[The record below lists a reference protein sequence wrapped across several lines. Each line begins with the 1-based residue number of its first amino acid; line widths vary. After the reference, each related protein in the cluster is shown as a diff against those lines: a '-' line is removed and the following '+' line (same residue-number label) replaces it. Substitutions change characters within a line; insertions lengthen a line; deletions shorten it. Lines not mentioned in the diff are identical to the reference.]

1 MKLNNNIQFQNL
13 FNAAHNLEKMNRAPI
28 FFGHYEHE
36 DYTNAKKNKEKLGHF
51 NTKQLNEAC
60 EFINLYKENKEARI
74 ITIGSE
80 KIWIYKIKGQ
90 IKNGKIEFDK
100 FRQKYYDIEIIKH
113 SKIEDV
119 PYILASMKSNPA
131 FCRNTFRMIDEKKYE
146 GNIAAIK
153 FLIGELNDFKIDPLK
168 TLSSV
173 QLETLV
179 VKIFEK
185 NGAFIPAWRGGT
197 LKGVDIFA
205 KFEGNI
211 PDNLLIKKIKEK
223 NINIQVKLQLNDEN
237 KVNEKGQ
244 SHNKASY
251 NFFDGLKKASAD
263 ILGDGSIITKLLE
276 KAAGQDATEIG
287 NLGDDSKNEQCH
299 KYASVYDE
307 RIKRL
312 IDSVGYTNENHS
324 TNRSP
329 GGQVTASEKI
339 LNLYSHEAV
348 LLARLYKADKG
359 NIVIPKYYKIYQD
372 IAQKVKGN
380 VDKILFKQ
388 KPKEPLKKSKRF
400 MKGKKG

>member
-1 MKLNNNIQFQNL
+1 MLKKIKYYNLNIKLNNELKLNNNIQFQNL

-36 DYTNAKKNKEKLGHF
+36 DYTNAKKNKKKLGDF

-223 NINIQVKLQLNDEN
+223 NINIQVKLQLNDE
-237 KVNEKGQ
+237 
-244 SHNKASY
+244 S
-251 NFFDGLKKASAD
+251 
-263 ILGDGSIITKLLE
+263 
-276 KAAGQDATEIG
+276 
-287 NLGDDSKNEQCH
+287 
-299 KYASVYDE
+299 
-307 RIKRL
+307 
-312 IDSVGYTNENHS
+312 
-324 TNRSP
+324 
-329 GGQVTASEKI
+329 
-339 LNLYSHEAV
+339 
-348 LLARLYKADKG
+348 
-359 NIVIPKYYKIYQD
+359 
-372 IAQKVKGN
+372 KVK
-380 VDKILFKQ
+380 D
-388 KPKEPLKKSKRF
+388 LKKSLADSNNFFLITADDGPHKDL
-400 MKGKKG
+400 KEYHEKKYLTSKWIKKQIYNYDEIKKWYEECIKWLPTQNRKETSFK

>member
-1 MKLNNNIQFQNL
+1 MLKKIKYYNLNIKLNNELKLNNNIQLQNL
-13 FNAAHNLEKMNRAPI
+13 FNAAHNLEKMNSAPI

-36 DYTNAKKNKEKLGHF
+36 DYTNAKKNKKKLGDF

-237 KVNEKGQ
+237 KVK
-244 SHNKASY
+244 
-251 NFFDGLKKASAD
+251 D
-263 ILGDGSIITKLLE
+263 
-276 KAAGQDATEIG
+276 
-287 NLGDDSKNEQCH
+287 
-299 KYASVYDE
+299 
-307 RIKRL
+307 
-312 IDSVGYTNENHS
+312 
-324 TNRSP
+324 
-329 GGQVTASEKI
+329 
-339 LNLYSHEAV
+339 
-348 LLARLYKADKG
+348 
-359 NIVIPKYYKIYQD
+359 
-372 IAQKVKGN
+372 
-380 VDKILFKQ
+380 
-388 KPKEPLKKSKRF
+388 LKKSLADSNNFFFNNCR
-400 MKGKKG
+400 

>member
-1 MKLNNNIQFQNL
+1 MLKKIKYYNLNIKLNNELKLNNNIQLQNL

-36 DYTNAKKNKEKLGHF
+36 DYTNAKKNKKKLGDF

-237 KVNEKGQ
+237 KVK
-244 SHNKASY
+244 
-251 NFFDGLKKASAD
+251 D
-263 ILGDGSIITKLLE
+263 
-276 KAAGQDATEIG
+276 
-287 NLGDDSKNEQCH
+287 
-299 KYASVYDE
+299 
-307 RIKRL
+307 
-312 IDSVGYTNENHS
+312 
-324 TNRSP
+324 
-329 GGQVTASEKI
+329 
-339 LNLYSHEAV
+339 
-348 LLARLYKADKG
+348 
-359 NIVIPKYYKIYQD
+359 
-372 IAQKVKGN
+372 
-380 VDKILFKQ
+380 
-388 KPKEPLKKSKRF
+388 LKKSLADSNNFFLITADDGPHKDL
-400 MKGKKG
+400 KEYHEKKYLTSKWIKKQIYNYDEIKKWYEECIKWLPTQNRKETSFK

>member
-1 MKLNNNIQFQNL
+1 MLKKIEYYNLNIKLNNELKLNNNIQFQNL

-36 DYTNAKKNKEKLGHF
+36 DYTNAKKNKKKLGDF

-74 ITIGSE
+74 ITIGDE

-90 IKNGKIEFDK
+90 IKNGNIEFDK
-100 FRQKYYDIEIIKH
+100 IRPKYYDIEFIKKKDF
-113 SKIEDV
+113 KIEDV
-119 PYILASMKSNPA
+119 PYILATMKTNQA
-131 FCRNTFRMIDEKKYE
+131 FSRNTFRKIDEKKYE
-146 GNIAAIK
+146 ANIAAIK
-153 FLIGELNDFKIDPLK
+153 SLIGELNDFKIDPLK

-237 KVNEKGQ
+237 KVK
-244 SHNKASY
+244 
-251 NFFDGLKKASAD
+251 D
-263 ILGDGSIITKLLE
+263 
-276 KAAGQDATEIG
+276 
-287 NLGDDSKNEQCH
+287 
-299 KYASVYDE
+299 
-307 RIKRL
+307 
-312 IDSVGYTNENHS
+312 
-324 TNRSP
+324 
-329 GGQVTASEKI
+329 
-339 LNLYSHEAV
+339 
-348 LLARLYKADKG
+348 
-359 NIVIPKYYKIYQD
+359 
-372 IAQKVKGN
+372 
-380 VDKILFKQ
+380 
-388 KPKEPLKKSKRF
+388 LKKSLADSNNFFLITADDGPHKDL
-400 MKGKKG
+400 KEYHEKKYLTSKWIKKQIYNYDEIKKWYEECIKWLPTQNRKETSFK

>member
-1 MKLNNNIQFQNL
+1 MLKKIEYYNLNIKLNNELKLNNNIQLQNL
-13 FNAAHNLEKMNRAPI
+13 FNAAHNLEKMNSAPI

-36 DYTNAKKNKEKLGHF
+36 DYTNAKKNKKKLGDF

-237 KVNEKGQ
+237 KVK
-244 SHNKASY
+244 
-251 NFFDGLKKASAD
+251 D
-263 ILGDGSIITKLLE
+263 
-276 KAAGQDATEIG
+276 
-287 NLGDDSKNEQCH
+287 
-299 KYASVYDE
+299 
-307 RIKRL
+307 
-312 IDSVGYTNENHS
+312 
-324 TNRSP
+324 
-329 GGQVTASEKI
+329 
-339 LNLYSHEAV
+339 
-348 LLARLYKADKG
+348 
-359 NIVIPKYYKIYQD
+359 
-372 IAQKVKGN
+372 
-380 VDKILFKQ
+380 
-388 KPKEPLKKSKRF
+388 LKKSLADSNNFFLITADDGPHKDL
-400 MKGKKG
+400 KEYHEKKYLTSKWIKKQIYNYDEIKKWYEECIKWLPTQNRKDTSFK

>member
-1 MKLNNNIQFQNL
+1 MLKKIKYYNLNIKLNNELKLNNNIQLQNL

-74 ITIGSE
+74 ITIGDE

-90 IKNGKIEFDK
+90 IKNGNIEFDK
-100 FRQKYYDIEIIKH
+100 IRPKYYDIEFIKKKKDF
-113 SKIEDV
+113 KIEDV
-119 PYILASMKSNPA
+119 PYILATMKTNQA
-131 FCRNTFRMIDEKKYE
+131 FLRNTFRKIDEKKYE

-197 LKGVDIFA
+197 LKWVDIFA

-237 KVNEKGQ
+237 KVK
-244 SHNKASY
+244 
-251 NFFDGLKKASAD
+251 D
-263 ILGDGSIITKLLE
+263 
-276 KAAGQDATEIG
+276 
-287 NLGDDSKNEQCH
+287 
-299 KYASVYDE
+299 
-307 RIKRL
+307 
-312 IDSVGYTNENHS
+312 
-324 TNRSP
+324 
-329 GGQVTASEKI
+329 
-339 LNLYSHEAV
+339 
-348 LLARLYKADKG
+348 
-359 NIVIPKYYKIYQD
+359 
-372 IAQKVKGN
+372 
-380 VDKILFKQ
+380 
-388 KPKEPLKKSKRF
+388 LKKSLADSNNFFLITADDGPHKDL
-400 MKGKKG
+400 KEYHEKKYLTSKWIKKQIYNYDEIKKWYEECIKWLPTQNRKETSFK

>member
-1 MKLNNNIQFQNL
+1 MLKKIEYYNLNIKLNNELKLNNNIQFQNL

-36 DYTNAKKNKEKLGHF
+36 DYTNAKKNKKKLGDF

-223 NINIQVKLQLNDEN
+223 NINIQVKLQLNDE
-237 KVNEKGQ
+237 
-244 SHNKASY
+244 S
-251 NFFDGLKKASAD
+251 
-263 ILGDGSIITKLLE
+263 
-276 KAAGQDATEIG
+276 
-287 NLGDDSKNEQCH
+287 
-299 KYASVYDE
+299 
-307 RIKRL
+307 
-312 IDSVGYTNENHS
+312 
-324 TNRSP
+324 
-329 GGQVTASEKI
+329 
-339 LNLYSHEAV
+339 
-348 LLARLYKADKG
+348 
-359 NIVIPKYYKIYQD
+359 
-372 IAQKVKGN
+372 KVK
-380 VDKILFKQ
+380 D
-388 KPKEPLKKSKRF
+388 LKKSLADSNNFFLITADDGPHKDL
-400 MKGKKG
+400 KEYHEKKYLTSKWIKKQIYNYDEIKKWYEECIKWLPTQNRKETSFK